1 LHPDKVWLDKTPKP
15 FQTGATMDDL
25 VRLSAR
31 EAVARLARREI
42 SPLELIDAALARI
55 DRTDGAL
62 NALPTLCAERARA
75 DAARLMAAPP
85 GDAPPWHL
93 HGLPIAVKDM
103 TEVAGVRTTFGSPI
117 YADHVPTR
125 SDYQVERLER
135 NGAIVLAKSNTPEFA
150 AGANTFNEVFGR
162 TRNPWNT
169 ALTPGGSS
177 GGSAV
182 ALAAGQVWL
191 ATGSDMGG
199 SLRIPASYCGVVG
212 IRPAPGRVAAGPR
225 RIVYQALSVAGP
237 MARNV
242 ADLALM
248 LDAQC
253 GAHPGDPLSLPRPE
267 TPFLE
272 AALQPAPPRRVAY
285 SRDLGVVPVAREV
298 ADICAS
304 AVQSFAGL
312 GATVEEACPDLSDAE
327 DIFQT
332 LRAAAFAADKAPLLE
347 AHRDRLKPEIV
358 WNIEKGLALGAD
370 DIGRAERARAALFHR
385 AQAFFTEY
393 DLLVSP
399 AVLVPP
405 YDGAIRYVTEV
416 EGTTFDNYVT
426 WLALSFAITLTTCPA
441 ISVTCGFTASGLP
454 IGLQIVGPPR
464 GEAKVLAAAALFEGL
479 HPFAAMLPIEARPPA
494 P

>member
-1 LHPDKVWLDKTPKP
+1 
-15 FQTGATMDDL
+15 MDEL

-31 EAVARLARREI
+31 EAAARLARREV

-55 DRTDGAL
+55 EQTDGAL
-62 NALPTLCAERARA
+62 NALPTLCAERAREH
-75 DAARLMAAPP
+75 AARLMETPP
-85 GDAPPWHL
+85 GDVPPWYL
-93 HGLPIAVKDM
+93 HGLPIAVKDL

-117 YADHVPTR
+117 YADYVPER
-125 SDYQVERLER
+125 SGYEVERLEES
-135 NGAIVLAKSNTPEFA
+135 GAIVLGKSNTPEFG

-169 ALTPGGSS
+169 DLTPGGSS

-212 IRPAPGRVAAGPR
+212 LRPAPGRVAAGPR

-253 GAHPGDPLSLPRPE
+253 GAHTDDPLSLPRPE

-272 AALQPAPPRRVAY
+272 AALEPRAPRRVAY
-285 SRDLGVVPVAREV
+285 SRDLGVVPVAAEV
-298 ADICAS
+298 AEICA
-304 AVQSFAGL
+304 AAARSFADL
-312 GATVEEACPDLSDAE
+312 GATVEEACPDLTDAE
-327 DIFQT
+327 AIFQT
-332 LRAAAFAADKAPLLE
+332 LRAAYFAADKAPLLDT
-347 AHRDRLKPEIV
+347 HRAQLKPEIV
-358 WNIEKGLALGAD
+358 WNIEKGLALSAD
-370 DIGRAERARAALFHR
+370 EIGRAERARTALFHR

-405 YDGAIRYVTEV
+405 YDGAMRYVTEV
-416 EGTTFDNYVT
+416 EGVSFDNYVT

-441 ISVTCGFTASGLP
+441 ISVPCGFTEQGLP
-454 IGLQIVGPPR
+454 VGLQIVGPPR
-464 GEAKVLAAAALFEGL
+464 AEAKVLAAAALFEDM
-479 HPFAAMLPIEARPPA
+479 HPFAAMLPIEVGGPA
-494 P
+494 A

>member
-1 LHPDKVWLDKTPKP
+1 
-15 FQTGATMDDL
+15 MDEL
-25 VRLSAR
+25 VRLTAR

-42 SPLELIDAALARI
+42 SPLELIEAALARI
-55 DRTDGAL
+55 TETDGAL

-75 DAARLMAAPP
+75 HAERLMASPP
-85 GDAPPWHL
+85 DDPPPWHL

-103 TEVAGVRTTFGSPI
+103 TDVAGVRTTYGSPI
-117 YADHVPTR
+117 YADHVPER
-125 SDYQVERLER
+125 SGYEVERLEK
-135 NGAIVLAKSNTPEFA
+135 NGAVVLAKSNTPELA

-162 TRNPWNT
+162 TCNPWDT

-253 GAHPGDPLSLPRPE
+253 GVHPDDPLSLPRPE
-267 TPFLE
+267 RPFLE
-272 AALQPAPPRRVAY
+272 AVLQPAPPRRVAY

-298 ADICAS
+298 AELCAA

-327 DIFQT
+327 AIFQT
-332 LRAAAFAADKAPLLE
+332 LRAANFAADKAPLLD
-347 AHRDRLKPEIV
+347 AHRDQLKPEIV

-385 AQAFFTEY
+385 ATAFFDDY

-405 YDGAIRYVTEV
+405 YDGAMRYVTEV
-416 EGTTFDNYVT
+416 EGTAFDNYVT

-441 ISVTCGFTASGLP
+441 ISVPCGLTRSGLP
-454 IGLQIVGPPR
+454 VGLQIVGPPR
-464 GEAKVLAAAALFEGL
+464 GEAQVLAAAALFEGM
-479 HPFAAMLPIEARPPA
+479 HPFAAMVPLEVKESAA
-494 P
+494 